1 MKHTLP
7 QQIKFG
13 PPISLSLDQLEA
25 SNLAFGL
32 PLGPG
37 KLQACA
43 NSGFISPKSS
53 RKAPQ
58 LRGLA
63 LQGVC
68 HPQREL
74 GGRVISDEAEKR
86 LGEVVDLAEFTVR
99 LLQELEVFLLFLGEP
114 LRRQTEPPGDLS
126 RGRESCFQRRWPRS
140 HDRAS
145 C

>member
-1 MKHTLP
+1 MR
-7 QQIKFG
+7 
-13 PPISLSLDQLEA
+13 
-25 SNLAFGL
+25 
-32 PLGPG
+32 PG
-37 KLQACA
+37 KIQACA
-43 NSGFISPKSS
+43 NSDFISPKSS
-53 RKAPQ
+53 RTAPQ

-68 HPQREL
+68 HPQREW

-99 LLQELEVFLLFLGEP
+99 LLQELEVFLLLLGE
-114 LRRQTEPPGDLS
+114 LVNLQAEPPGNRS
-126 RGRESCFQRRWPRS
+126 WGRDCCLQRRWPRS